1 MNNLIPRERF
11 RKGIGKTSAFV
22 LSLLVVAV
30 MVLTVGTAGATTFT
44 WDFSSPT
51 GNLGTT
57 ETYSSGGYVITV
69 SGFTGVGFHSG
80 TTNFTLPASGVNTA
94 NLFGNGSLGVGTNSL
109 IDLGEIVQL
118 DLVNPISA
126 GFTNETK
133 SIVNISGTV
142 IIDGSNSSVGNSATG
157 TYLASFTG
165 ATSHTFTLG
174 DPGAYRYEWIY
185 VTPNGAQASLASL
198 TADLAASQVPE
209 PTSLLLLAT
218 GLVGIGMGA
227 WRRKK

>member
-1 MNNLIPRERF
+1 M
-11 RKGIGKTSAFV
+11 KGIGKTSAFV

-142 IIDGSNSSVGNSATG
+142 IIYGSNTSVANGAIG
-157 TYLASFTG
+157 TYLASFSG
-165 ATSHTFTLG
+165 ATSHTFALG
-174 DPGAYRYEWIY
+174 DPGAYRYEWVY
-185 VTPNGAQASLASL
+185 VTPNGAQASVASL
-198 TADLAASQVPE
+198 TADLAGSQVPE
-209 PTSLLLLAT
+209 PTSLLLLGT
-218 GLVGIGMGA
+218 GLAAMGMGA